1 MIIDF
6 LTSFDYDTSAIHCV
20 MGREDSMRN
29 SSTKKLVVIALLVAM
44 NIVLSRFLSINAWNI
59 KIGFTFVTVFAA
71 AYLYGPLYGAVTGAL
86 GDLVGALMFPIGAY
100 FPGFTLTAAL
110 TGILYGILLYRN
122 TDIKR
127 IVPAAL
133 VSQAILGFLLNS
145 YWISVLY
152 HADFRALL
160 ATRAVQCIVMIIV
173 EIVTMKLLGPTMK
186 YLETKVL

>member
-1 MIIDF
+1 
-6 LTSFDYDTSAIHCV
+6 
-20 MGREDSMRN
+20 MRN
-29 SSTKKLVVIALLVAM
+29 SSTKKLIVIALLVAM

-71 AYLYGPLYGAVTGAL
+71 AYLYGPLYGAATGAL
-86 GDLVGALMFPIGAY
+86 GDLIGALMFPIGAY

-110 TGILYGILLYRN
+110 TGVLYGFLLYRN

-127 IVPAAL
+127 IIPSAL
-133 VSQAILGFLLNS
+133 ISQAILGFLLNS

-152 HADFRALL
+152 HADYRALL
-160 ATRAVQCIVMIIV
+160 ATRSVQCIVMIAV
-173 EIVTMKLLGPTMK
+173 EIITMKLLGPTMK